1 MNTWALSDEA
11 ESCDFQ
17 LRILKKRT
25 GLGSHPSSPKT
36 IVLQAILEH
45 VRSSEVT
52 CYQWALGVRIPLVHQ
67 FFNQDEDRQQPKNV
81 AWFATRY
88 PTGLLGNQR
97 NFTCSV
103 SA

>member
-1 MNTWALSDEA
+1 MNTWALSDKA

-45 VRSSEVT
+45 VRSSELT
-52 CYQWALGVRIPLVHQ
+52 CYEYQERVRFPPPAPLKSIDLSL
-67 FFNQDEDRQQPKNV
+67 F
-81 AWFATRY
+81 
-88 PTGLLGNQR
+88 
-97 NFTCSV
+97 SV
-103 SA
+103 SPRIRRVSSPQFCSRKSYRKNRSEI

>member
-1 MNTWALSDEA
+1 MNTWALSDKA

-45 VRSSEVT
+45 VRSSEVIDST
-52 CYQWALGVRIPLVHQ
+52 KQQNGEKPQKRRSEVH
-67 FFNQDEDRQQPKNV
+67 DGHTE
-81 AWFATRY
+81 
-88 PTGLLGNQR
+88 
-97 NFTCSV
+97 
-103 SA
+103 

>member
-1 MNTWALSDEA
+1 MNTWAFSDEA

-45 VRSSEVT
+45 VRSSEGGPWIG
-52 CYQWALGVRIPLVHQ
+52 YDFGEKQSG
-67 FFNQDEDRQQPKNV
+67 
-81 AWFATRY
+81 
-88 PTGLLGNQR
+88 G
-97 NFTCSV
+97 
-103 SA
+103 